1 MMIIIITEMAACA
14 DAAAWSSRTYSCVFV
29 LLTGLSLLSHA
40 LSRRLRY
47 EQVELLKI
55 GNRCQDYTIG
65 NPNSIPLEILQPKRL
80 SGSGAIITPPVR
92 LRRRHR
98 ERKQKRGKRA
108 GIRARL
114 QANPHRPTLPS
125 LSHELSVTRQ

>member
-1 MMIIIITEMAACA
+1 MAACA
-14 DAAAWSSRTYSCVFV
+14 DAAARSSRTYSCVFV

-65 NPNSIPLEILQPKRL
+65 NPNSIPWRSCNLK
-80 SGSGAIITPPVR
+80 GSAVAVR
-92 LRRRHR
+92 SS
-98 ERKQKRGKRA
+98 
-108 GIRARL
+108 
-114 QANPHRPTLPS
+114 PH
-125 LSHELSVTRQ
+125 Q